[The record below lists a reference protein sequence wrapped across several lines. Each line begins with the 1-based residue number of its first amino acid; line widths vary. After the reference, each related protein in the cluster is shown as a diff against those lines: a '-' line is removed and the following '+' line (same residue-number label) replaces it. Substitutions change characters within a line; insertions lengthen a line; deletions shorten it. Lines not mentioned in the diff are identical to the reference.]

1 MTSKKNFLFSL
12 IGIFF
17 VFTTVKFYSF
27 YVEYSS
33 WQYSDWLINYQ
44 GGFVRRGL
52 IGEIL
57 FQIHKILSIDLD
69 LLIFFFVIF
78 LYLVLSIILIQSLK
92 YLSNSYLDSII
103 MLSPGF
109 FLYPIMNSEV
119 TGRKEILLLSI
130 FFSLIFFDKKIHK
143 NLLFPIFLISIITLC
158 LSHSAFVFFMPYFLI
173 AYVLIK
179 FNTEQKLKIFEFIIF
194 VFTIFVLVFLIYNFQ
209 GTQLHVVKICESV
222 KNFTTAGCGTSDQ
235 ISWIANSVQDYFF
248 EKKERI
254 YKYLLIYFPSLI
266 MVFLFIF
273 IRLINSQYG
282 NKFQKFNRF
291 HPFLAIVFLF
301 LCTIPVYI
309 LGLDWGRYIHI
320 SYSLTIFLYIY
331 CLKNNVLF
339 FKESQ
344 FLNKIRIKKIFIFI
358 FIFFYSFSW
367 TFPFYNAINFKLT
380 LEKPFKKLIKK
391 IN

>member
-92 YLSNSYLDSII
+92 YLSNSYLDSMI

-143 NLLFPIFLISIITLC
+143 NLLFPIFLISIIILC

-179 FNTEQKLKIFEFIIF
+179 SNTEQKLKIFEFIIF
-194 VFTIFVLVFLIYNFQ
+194 VFTIFILVFLIYNFQ

-222 KNFTTAGCGTSDQ
+222 KNFTTAGCGTADQ
-235 ISWIANSVQDYFF
+235 ISWIANSVQDYFS

-380 LEKPFKKLIKK
+380 LEKPFKKLIKT